1 MSMEERSD
9 RKPSELWAIEDLYP
23 NDESW
28 EAELERLRELTAR
41 LPEYQGKLGTSA
53 AALYEYMQLDEALSV
68 LLDRLANYAQR
79 RSDEDT
85 RVARYQA
92 MTDAITAA
100 WVEASSAASFETPE
114 LLSIP
119 DETLELFYQHEP
131 KLTLYRRY
139 FDNIRRK
146 RAHILSPAEE
156 KLLSGT
162 GEMAQSPDN
171 IYSMFSDADLK
182 FRDALDSGGNPHP
195 VTQSSFIRLL
205 ESPDRALRRDAF
217 ESYYEPL
224 SQFRNTLAATLS
236 AQVKQQQF
244 YARARNYPSPLDAAL
259 DGTNVPV
266 EVYHNLIATVNKRL
280 DKLHRYVRLRRRLLG
295 VEELHMYDI
304 YAPLVPNASREIP
317 FEEAKETVFAALA
330 PLGGEYQDIL
340 REGYD
345 KRWIDVYP
353 NPGKRSGA
361 YSAGARVH
369 PYVLLNYN
377 GTLDSQFTL
386 AHEMGHAIHS
396 YRSNRDQ
403 PVIYSDY
410 VIFVAEVAST
420 CNEALLMEHLLA
432 KTTDK
437 KERAALINHFLEQFK
452 GTLYRQTMF
461 AEFELRMGEMNA
473 AGEALTAEA
482 LCREYRALNARYFG
496 PELILDE
503 KIDLEWAR
511 IPHFYYNYYV
521 FQYATGYAAAIALS
535 RRILKEG
542 ETAVKDY
549 LAFLSGGCSKD
560 PIDLLKDA
568 GVDMTAAGPVEQ
580 ALTLFDELLDEM
592 ERLMGD

>member
-1 MSMEERSD
+1 MSMEERSA
-9 RKPSELWAIEDLYP
+9 RSPSELWALEDLFP

-28 EAELERLRELTAR
+28 HDSLTQLQKLIGQ

-53 AALYEYMQLDEALSV
+53 GTLYEYMKLDEKLSI
-68 LLDRLANYAQR
+68 LLDRLSNYAQR

-85 RVARYQA
+85 RVPLYQA
-92 MTDAITAA
+92 MTDTITAA
-100 WVEASSAASFETPE
+100 WVEAASASSFQTPE
-114 LLSIP
+114 LLAIP
-119 DETLELFYQHEP
+119 DETLNEFYRQEPEL
-131 KLTLYRRY
+131 LLYRRY

-182 FRDALDSGGNPHP
+182 FRDAKDSRGETHP
-195 VTQSSFIRLL
+195 VTQSSFIPLL
-205 ESPDRALRRDAF
+205 EKNDRVLRRDAF

-224 SQFRNTLAATLS
+224 FQFRNTLAAVLS

-244 YARARNYPSPLDAAL
+244 YAKARNYASPLEASL
-259 DGTNVPV
+259 DGNHVPLS
-266 EVYHNLIATVNKRL
+266 VYHNLIAAVNNNL
-280 DKLHRYVRLRRRLLG
+280 DKLHRYVDLRRRILG
-295 VEELHMYDI
+295 LDELHMYDI
-304 YAPLVPNASREIP
+304 YAPLVPDASREIP
-317 FEEAKETVFAALA
+317 FDEAKETVFAALA
-330 PLGGEYQDIL
+330 PLGKQYQAVL

-345 KRWIDVYP
+345 NRWIDVYP

-361 YSAGARVH
+361 YSAGTPVH
-369 PYVLLNYN
+369 PYVLLNYT

-403 PVIYSDY
+403 PFIYSDY

-420 CNEALLMEHLLA
+420 CNEALLMEYLLG
-432 KTTDK
+432 KTTGR

-452 GTLYRQTMF
+452 GTLFRQTMF

-473 AGEALTAEA
+473 NGEALTADA
-482 LCREYRALNARYFG
+482 LCREYRALNERYFG
-496 PELILDE
+496 PGLVLDPQ
-503 KIDLEWAR
+503 IDLEWAR

-542 ETAVKDY
+542 EPAVNDY
-549 LAFLSGGCSKD
+549 LGFLSGGCSKD

-568 GVDMTAAGPVEQ
+568 GVDMTTSAPVEQ
-580 ALTLFDELLDEM
+580 ALSLFDELLDEM
-592 ERLMGD
+592 ERLMER

>member
-1 MSMEERSD
+1 MSMEDRSARD
-9 RKPSELWAIEDLYP
+9 LSEIWAIEDLFP
-23 NDESW
+23 NDGSW
-28 EAELERLRELTAR
+28 ENELARLREMIGR
-41 LPEYQGKLGTSA
+41 LPAYQGKLGTSA
-53 AALYEYMQLDEALSV
+53 ETLFDYMQLDESLSV

-92 MTDAITAA
+92 MTDAVTAA
-100 WVEASSAASFETPE
+100 WVEASSASSFETPE
-114 LLSIP
+114 LLAIP
-119 DETLELFYQHEP
+119 DETLEQFYQEQP
-131 KLTLYRRY
+131 ELTLYRRY

-171 IYSMFSDADLK
+171 IFSMFSDADLK
-182 FRDALDSGGNPHP
+182 FRDAADSEGQMHP
-195 VTQSSFIRLL
+195 VTQSSFIPLL
-205 ESPDRALRRDAF
+205 ENPDRILRRNAF

-244 YARARNYPSPLDAAL
+244 YAQARHYDSPLEAAL
-259 DGTNVPV
+259 DGNNVPV
-266 EVYHNLIATVNKRL
+266 SVYHNLIEAVNRNL
-280 DKLHRYVRLRRRLLG
+280 DKMHRYVDLRRRLLG
-295 VEELHMYDI
+295 LDELHMYDI
-304 YAPLVPNASREIP
+304 YAPLVPDASRVIS
-317 FEEAKETVFAALA
+317 FEEAKETVFDALA
-330 PLGGEYQDIL
+330 PLGGEYQAIL
-340 REGYD
+340 REGFD

-353 NPGKRSGA
+353 NAGKRSGA

-369 PYVLLNYN
+369 PFVLLNYT

-396 YRSNRDQ
+396 FRSNRDQ

-452 GTLYRQTMF
+452 STLYRQTMF

-473 AGEALTAEA
+473 NGEALTAEA
-482 LCREYRALNARYFG
+482 LCREYRALNERYFG
-496 PELILDE
+496 SGLVLDPQ
-503 KIDLEWAR
+503 IDLEWAR

-535 RRILKEG
+535 RRILREG
-542 ETAVKDY
+542 QNAVRDY
-549 LAFLSGGCSKD
+549 LSFLSGGCSKD
-560 PIDLLKDA
+560 PIDLLLDA
-568 GVDMTAAGPVEQ
+568 GVNMASAQPVDQ
-580 ALTLFDELLDEM
+580 ALALFGELLDEM
-592 ERLMGD
+592 ELLMEN